1 MMYSIGVI
9 IPVYNMEKYL
19 HECLE
24 SIVEQTI
31 LFDEVIIINDG
42 SSDRSQIIC
51 EKYCKKY
58 SYIQL
63 INQENKGLSVARN
76 VGINYSKSD
85 YLIFLDS
92 DDYLFFHTVEILKQ
106 KLNGQDIL
114 FYSANIKEEIKE
126 VKHSNNYQRNQRICN
141 RLMTGKEFFN
151 HVFPK
156 NYIVSACMGAYNR
169 NFLTK
174 YKILFPERLYYE
186 DNFFTFQVISKAK
199 KIECISDEL
208 YIRRYRSGSI
218 MTSDLDEKKYLDRL
232 DIQLKIWDY
241 IKGEEEN
248 KLDPSFLKKYVFNDL
263 WQMIQFEIQLKDKK
277 TVNTYNKKV
286 EYLYKFLDYWID
298 FCDVNELS
306 FSKSYILLN
315 IYRELYKVEKKY
327 LVEYENIK
335 KKFIFRLQEKLK
347 KLRLDEPD
355 IKVGIY
361 GIGNHSKKMF
371 KLYELFVSQIICKYI
386 YIVSDEN
393 IISKDDKEHQ
403 IISYKNIPNSID
415 FIIVSSL
422 TYMDDMVENL
432 KNIGIVEKKIHKIYD
447 SNDMCD
453 FVMAY
458 DFIEKCI
465 GVN

>member
-1 MMYSIGVI
+1 
-9 IPVYNMEKYL
+9 MEKYL

-315 IYRELYKVEKKY
+315 IYRELYKVEK
-327 LVEYENIK
+327 NI
-335 KKFIFRLQEKLK
+335 
-347 KLRLDEPD
+347 
-355 IKVGIY
+355 
-361 GIGNHSKKMF
+361 
-371 KLYELFVSQIICKYI
+371 
-386 YIVSDEN
+386 
-393 IISKDDKEHQ
+393 
-403 IISYKNIPNSID
+403 
-415 FIIVSSL
+415 
-422 TYMDDMVENL
+422 
-432 KNIGIVEKKIHKIYD
+432 
-447 SNDMCD
+447 
-453 FVMAY
+453 
-458 DFIEKCI
+458 
-465 GVN
+465 